1 MKKTNLLI
9 LGFALF
15 SLLFISCTKD
25 RNKLISSWKVSNV
38 ESKKTLSDSMKSVIL
53 SKGNLT
59 FSKDGKVTGFLDAE
73 LNGTYA
79 LNEGG
84 KNLTIKDET
93 GTPYPFSSTIE
104 KEQLILDGE
113 HMILTL
119 DKN

>member
-1 MKKTNLLI
+1 MKKIKLFVF
-9 LGFALF
+9 GFAL
-15 SLLFISCTKD
+15 LLFISCQKD
-25 RNKLISSWKVSNV
+25 RNKLISSWKVTNV
-38 ESKKTLSDSMKSVIL
+38 ESKKTLSDSMKNVIL

-59 FSKDGKVTGFLDAE
+59 FAKDGKVTGFLDAE

-84 KNLTIKDET
+84 KSLTIKDET
-93 GTPYPFSSTIE
+93 GTPYPFSSTID
-104 KEQLILDGE
+104 KEQLVLDGE